1 MTKAYQYGGI
11 KDTRRPGMG
20 VQECASRLHH
30 LAYVEERIFL
40 LQAVHIISSP
50 DRDLKG
56 LLARLQFEDG
66 QHADGLKSRLLELR
80 VSKMRAYEAPDKDL
94 EAVFDEAMYARNTVE
109 LLASLVLVFKP
120 ALLAGYRAYL
130 AATNSLA
137 DFASVRLLKPLME
150 EEEEGLRLLTAAYQ
164 DLVNT
169 PEKEAEA
176 QAWAKTLGGMLE
188 AAGGVDGTT
197 EKKPQAIKVKRAKSP
212 YVMPRKLTRDD
223 SFPSVWDFLHVA
235 NEKVPERLAQMICTR
250 LGEVTI
256 SEALAGVLWEI
267 KGQPWSFY
275 VAISRHLWDEM
286 RHSMFGEAAIEDL
299 FNDRSALPLR
309 DFEVAYLFEMKPLEL
324 YATLGYVESSLM
336 KYPPGKREEFEFC
349 RDSARYPLMT
359 TLQDFDWAD
368 EVLHVHIAR
377 AQLKGWFKGT
387 EEDMRELAEKGY
399 EFRARAR
406 AERPASALPD
416 IQMQLEAKAVGPIAQ
431 GAAPNLGDDSLI
443 SG

>member
-1 MTKAYQYGGI
+1 MIKPYQYAGI
-11 KDTRRPGMG
+11 QNSDRPGMG
-20 VQECASRLHH
+20 VQECAARLHR
-30 LAYVEERIFL
+30 LAYIEERIFL

-56 LLARLQFEDG
+56 LLARLQYEDA
-66 QHADGLKSRLLELR
+66 QHADVLKSRLLELR
-80 VSKMRAYEAPDKDL
+80 MSKMRAYEVPDKDL
-94 EAVFDEAMYARNTVE
+94 EVVFDEAMYARNPVE
-109 LLASLVLVFKP
+109 LLASLVKVFKP
-120 ALLAGYRAYL
+120 ALLDAYRKYVND
-130 AATNSLA
+130 TNSLA
-137 DFASVRLLKPLME
+137 DFATVRILKTIIA
-150 EEEEGLRLLTAAYQ
+150 EEEEGLRLLTAAY
-164 DLVNT
+164 DDIVNT
-169 PEKEAEA
+169 ADKKAEA
-176 QAWAKTLGGMLE
+176 LAWENTAHSLLAG
-188 AAGGVDGTT
+188 AGGPDGTT
-197 EKKPQAIKVKRAKSP
+197 EKNPKSVKVTRAMSP

-223 SFPSVWDFLHVA
+223 SFPRVWDFLHVP
-235 NEKVPERLAQMICTR
+235 NENVPERLAQMICTR

-267 KGQPWSFY
+267 KGQPWEFY
-275 VAISRHLWDEM
+275 PAISRHLWDEM
-286 RHSMFGEAAIEDL
+286 RHSLFGEAAIEDL
-299 FNDRSALPLR
+299 FKDRAALPLR

-324 YATLGYVESSLM
+324 YATLGYVEASLM

-377 AQLKGWFKGT
+377 AQMKGWYKGT
-387 EEDMRELAEKGY
+387 EQDLRELAEKGY

-416 IQMQLEAKAVGPIAQ
+416 IQSQLEAKAVGPIAQ
-431 GAAPNLGDDSLI
+431 GAAPNLGDDSFV

>member
-1 MTKAYQYGGI
+1 VSKLYQYAGI
-11 KDTRRPGMG
+11 QNTARPGMG
-20 VQECASRLHH
+20 VQECATRLHR

-40 LQAVHIISSP
+40 LQAVHIISTP

-56 LLARLQFEDG
+56 LLARLQYEDS
-66 QHADGLKSRLLELR
+66 QHADVLKSRLLELR
-80 VSKMRAYEAPDKDL
+80 MSKMRAYEIPDKDL
-94 EAVFDEAMYARNTVE
+94 EVVFDEAMFARNLVE
-109 LLASLVLVFKP
+109 LLASLVKVFKP
-120 ALLAGYRAYL
+120 ALLDAYRKYVND
-130 AATNSLA
+130 TNSLA
-137 DFASVRLLKPLME
+137 DFASVRILKTLIA
-150 EEEEGLRLLTAAYQ
+150 EEEEGLRLLTAAYN
-164 DLVNT
+164 DAVDTPAKESEALAWENT
-169 PEKEAEA
+169 LRGLLAD
-176 QAWAKTLGGMLE
+176 
-188 AAGGVDGTT
+188 AGGPDGTAG
-197 EKKPQAIKVKRAKSP
+197 KKAVKVTRAKSR
-212 YVMPRKLTRDD
+212 YVMPRKLTRDE
-223 SFPSVWDFLHVA
+223 SFPRVWDFLHVA
-235 NEKVPERLAQMICTR
+235 NENVPERLAQMICTR

-267 KGQPWSFY
+267 KGQAWDFY
-275 VAISRHLWDEM
+275 AAISRHLWDEM
-286 RHSMFGEAAIEDL
+286 RHSLFGEAAVEDL
-299 FNDRSALPLR
+299 FNDRSSLPLR

-324 YATLGYVESSLM
+324 YATLGYVEASLM

-387 EEDMRELAEKGY
+387 EQDLRELAEKGF

-416 IQMQLEAKAVGPIAQ
+416 IQNQLEAKAVGPIAQ
-431 GAAPNLGDDSLI
+431 GAAPNLGDDSFI